1 MRQLWEAGDFVRN
14 LHRRMRF
21 RKLVSAPLTLLRLEL
36 RGDHAECE
44 WMARPAGTTIGGR
57 DASTQALEDSLAVRK
72 LLFKAMPSL
81 SSAIF
86 RVYRQLEPEHAE
98 LIITGTVTRDEQA
111 SDQVC
116 SPAMQAKLCGLHFWL
131 QDGVLGGLQS
141 QP

>member
-1 MRQLWEAGDFVRN
+1 
-14 LHRRMRF
+14 
-21 RKLVSAPLTLLRLEL
+21 L

-98 LIITGTVTRDEQA
+98 LIITGTVTRDEQVG
-111 SDQVC
+111 DQVC